1 MSTAETRYMYCPIC
15 ATPLSNQQVNQE
27 NRKACPNSSCDYVA
41 WNNPTP
47 VLAAIAQ
54 TGDSVVLV
62 QAIGWPKDW
71 FGLVTGF
78 HEAGETAEEGVVREV
93 KEELGLGCRVERLV
107 GVYSFFQMNQVII
120 AYHVLLDKGDITLDA
135 RELVDYK
142 KIPINELQPWPS
154 GTGKAVQDWLKTKGI
169 EKEVVD
175 LKKRG
180 EIN

>member
-1 MSTAETRYMYCPIC
+1 MSAADKRYSFCPIC
-15 ATPLSNQQVNQE
+15 ATALTRQSINGE
-27 NRKACPNSSCDYVA
+27 DRKACTQESCNYVE

-47 VLAAIAQ
+47 VVAAIVQA
-54 TGDSVVLV
+54 GDNVVLV
-62 QAIGWPKDW
+62 RALGWPKDW

-78 HEAGETAEEGVVREV
+78 LESGETAEGGVVREV
-93 KEELGLGCRVERLV
+93 KEELGLDCQVESLV

-142 KIPINELQPWPS
+142 KIPIKELQPWPS

-169 EKEVVD
+169 EKEPMPF
-175 LKKRG
+175 LRAKK
-180 EIN
+180 

>member
-1 MSTAETRYMYCPIC
+1 MSAAETRHMYCPIC
-15 ATPLSNQQVNQE
+15 ATPLSKQQVNGE
-27 NRKACPNSSCDYVA
+27 NRRACTNASCNYVE

-78 HEAGETAEEGVVREV
+78 HESGETAEEGVVREV
-93 KEELGLGCRVERLV
+93 KEELDLDCQVESLV

-120 AYHVLLDKGDITLDA
+120 AYHVLLDKGGITLDKT
-135 RELVDYK
+135 ELVDYK
-142 KIPINELQPWPS
+142 KIPIEELQPWPS

-169 EKEVVD
+169 EKEAMPF
-175 LKKRG
+175 LRTKK
-180 EIN
+180 

>member
-1 MSTAETRYMYCPIC
+1 MSTENKRHSFCPVC
-15 ATPLSNQQVNQE
+15 ATPLTKQAINGE
-27 NRKACPNSSCDYVA
+27 NRRACTKESCDYVE

-47 VLAAIAQ
+47 VLAAIVQAENR
-54 TGDSVVLV
+54 VVLV
-62 QAIGWPKDW
+62 RAIGWPEDW

-78 HEAGETAEEGVVREV
+78 HESGETAEDGVVREV
-93 KEELGLGCRVERLV
+93 KEELGLDCQVESLV

-142 KIPINELQPWPS
+142 KISINELQPWPS

-169 EKEVVD
+169 EKEPMPF
-175 LKKRG
+175 LRAKK
-180 EIN
+180 